1 MTEVQSTTSLSTGE
15 RDSTTVNDET
25 LLELTEAYERARQRR
40 EAASQIA
47 DRSDTDQAHYDVTVD
62 EEDIAARALLAHVP
76 RDINALKVKT
86 AYIRREFMP
95 PKADE
100 FAMTREFAKL
110 YIDAVMEMW
119 A

>member
-1 MTEVQSTTSLSTGE
+1 MTSA
-15 RDSTTVNDET
+15 DET
-25 LLELTEAYERARQRR
+25 LLELIEAYELARQRCD
-40 EAASQIA
+40 AASRIA
-47 DRSDTDQAHYDVTVD
+47 DRSDPDHADYDVTVD
-62 EEDIAARALLAHVP
+62 QEDIAARALLAHVP
-76 RDINALKVKT
+76 RDIKALKVKT

-100 FAMTREFAKL
+100 FAMTREFARL